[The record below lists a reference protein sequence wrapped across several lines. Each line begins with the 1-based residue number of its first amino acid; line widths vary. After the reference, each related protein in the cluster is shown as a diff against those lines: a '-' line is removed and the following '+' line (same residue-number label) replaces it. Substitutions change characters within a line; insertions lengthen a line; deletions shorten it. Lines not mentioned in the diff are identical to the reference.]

1 MKLDRNGNPV
11 QKKAVKKIAPAQ
23 GKKKSK
29 DQFAE
34 CFYFTEKEV
43 TVRDFLNSLDQDLDE
58 KADIW
63 PQLNLMEI
71 ELENSSLVF
80 EDASEMLDNKE
91 DHQWLDEHGIKS
103 KFIIN
108 FHTGDLKDVK
118 RALLNISA
126 MCGGK
131 LYSDTEDF
139 LPVTEIK
146 DM

>member
-23 GKKKSK
+23 GRKKSK

-34 CFYFTEKEV
+34 CFYFTEQEV
-43 TVRDFLNSLDQDLDE
+43 TVRDFLNSLDPELDE

-91 DHQWLDEHGIKS
+91 DKEWLLAHDIKS
-103 KFIIN
+103 TFILN
-108 FHTGDLKDVK
+108 FNTGDLKEVK
-118 RALLNISA
+118 HALLNINA
-126 MCGGK
+126 VCGGR
-131 LYSDTEDF
+131 LYADTEDF